1 MVPFMTLSPTL
12 VTGATG
18 LVGNNVVRQLLSRGW
33 SVRVLARDGADPRPL
48 AGLDVEIF
56 RGDIRRPET
65 LSSAC
70 SGAGA
75 VIHAAGY
82 VHLGRTGLDLQRAI
96 NVEGTR
102 NVARTARQAGARMVH
117 ISSCDAAGIG
127 PVGAPADEDT
137 PLADPRGCTYAI
149 SKREAEQAV
158 HEEIG
163 KGLDAVIVNPGF
175 MLGPWDWKPSSGRM
189 LLEVA
194 RGRGLLAPHGWFS
207 VCDVRDVAS
216 GIISAAERGAR
227 GRRYLMA
234 GENTTYLAAW
244 RLFARVSGGRRP
256 WMTAGPAML
265 FLAGRG
271 GDLAARLS
279 GRESDV
285 NSAAIAYARLPKN
298 YTSRRAREEL
308 GYASRPLEETVR
320 DAWAWFKDNGYA

>member
-1 MVPFMTLSPTL
+1 MGPFMTLSPTL

-70 SGAGA
+70 SGVGA

-102 NVARTARQAGARMVH
+102 NVARTARQAGANGSHLLVRRGGNR
-117 ISSCDAAGIG
+117 AGRSAR
-127 PVGAPADEDT
+127 PMKTRP
-137 PLADPRGCTYAI
+137 ADPRGCTYAI

-158 HEEIG
+158 HDEIG
-163 KGLDAVIVNPGF
+163 RGLDAVIVNPGF

-194 RGRGLLAPHGWFS
+194 RGRGLLAPRGSFS

-244 RLFARVSGGRRP
+244 RLFARLTGGRRP

-279 GRESDV
+279 GRESDI

-320 DAWAWFKDNGYA
+320 DAWTWFQDNGYA

>member
-1 MVPFMTLSPTL
+1 MGPFMTLSPTL

-102 NVARTARQAGARMVH
+102 NVARTARQAGREWFTSPRATRRESGRSERRPMK
-117 ISSCDAAGIG
+117 
-127 PVGAPADEDT
+127 T
-137 PLADPRGCTYAI
+137 RLADPRGCTYAI
-149 SKREAEQAV
+149 SKPRGRTGRPRRNRQGARRGDRQSRV
-158 HEEIG
+158 H
-163 KGLDAVIVNPGF
+163 AR
-175 MLGPWDWKPSSGRM
+175 PWDWKPSSGRM

-216 GIISAAERGAR
+216 GIISAAERGA
-227 GRRYLMA
+227 A
-234 GENTTYLAAW
+234 GAT
-244 RLFARVSGGRRP
+244 
-256 WMTAGPAML
+256 
-265 FLAGRG
+265 
-271 GDLAARLS
+271 
-279 GRESDV
+279 
-285 NSAAIAYARLPKN
+285 
-298 YTSRRAREEL
+298 
-308 GYASRPLEETVR
+308 
-320 DAWAWFKDNGYA
+320 